1 MRLLQRNCRKME
13 YLPFLGE
20 TDVDPDTGM
29 HTGEPVM
36 QYGDPVPL
44 KGNISVPSRRTD
56 ATLYGEDV
64 RYTHELMLPLKRNGP
79 KIDEYG
85 LIRFRDELYDI
96 QAVRESLNFIAV
108 ALQKQTVNHG
118 EAPEPDGD
126 GEASEPYGDGE
137 APEPD
142 GDGESTEPDG
152 DGE

>member
-1 MRLLQRNCRKME
+1 MRLQQRNCRKME

-36 QYGDPVPL
+36 QYGDPVEL

-56 ATLYGEDV
+56 ATFYGEDV
-64 RYTHELMLPLKRNGP
+64 RYTHELLLPLKRKGLQ
-79 KIDEYG
+79 IEEYG
-85 LIRFRDELYDI
+85 LIRFQDDLYDI
-96 QAVRESLNFIAV
+96 RAVRPSLNFVSI

-118 EAPEPDGD
+118 EAPEPYGD
-126 GEASEPYGDGE
+126 GEVPEPNGDVE

-142 GDGESTEPDG
+142 GDGE
-152 DGE
+152 